1 LSQWRNH
8 ALRDRVPIS
17 RAGIN
22 VVAHSGLE
30 CKVASTSSH
39 VASFGDW
46 LGSTTRTKIFRSRA
60 WIFPAP
66 TAVVF
71 RRRASMEGKRGIIGL
86 DVWEQVPEPAA
97 RLRRGVLER
106 D

>member
-8 ALRDRVPIS
+8 ALRDRMRIS
-17 RAGIN
+17 RAGID
-22 VVAHSGLE
+22 VVSHIELE

-46 LGSTTRTKIFRSRA
+46 LGSTTRTEIFRSRA

-66 TAVVF
+66 TA
-71 RRRASMEGKRGIIGL
+71 
-86 DVWEQVPEPAA
+86 D
-97 RLRRGVLER
+97 
-106 D
+106 